1 MNKSREDRTT
11 IKTTCVTMQVTR
23 KEKDEL
29 AKCAESMGI
38 SKSAVLR
45 MAFYDFKKC
54 RQDGEQ

>member
-29 AKCAESMGI
+29 TKCAESMGI

>member
-1 MNKSREDRTT
+1 MNKPREDRTN

-29 AKCAESMGI
+29 VKYAETMGI
-38 SKSAVLR
+38 SKSALLR
-45 MAFYDFKKC
+45 MAFDDFKKC

>member
-1 MNKSREDRTT
+1 MNKPREDRTN

-29 AKCAESMGI
+29 VKYAETMGI
-38 SKSAVLR
+38 SMSAVLR
-45 MAFYDFKKC
+45 MAFDDFKKF